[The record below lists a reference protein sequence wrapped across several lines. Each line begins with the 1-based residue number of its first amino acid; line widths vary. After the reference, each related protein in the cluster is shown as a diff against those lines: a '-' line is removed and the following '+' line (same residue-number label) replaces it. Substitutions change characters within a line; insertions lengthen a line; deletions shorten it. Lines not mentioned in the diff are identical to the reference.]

1 MILCDD
7 DKLKIVDL
15 RRIYGKVGTS
25 DLINAKHLLVEAAIG
40 ATELSDKEIKHIH
53 SGIRTY
59 WKAWMSD
66 YRTA

>member
-7 DKLKIVDL
+7 DKFKIVDL

-25 DLINAKHLLVEAAIG
+25 DLINTGHSLVEAAIG
-40 ATELSDKEIKHIH
+40 STELPDKEIKHIH

-59 WKAWMSD
+59 WKKWMSD
-66 YRTA
+66 YRM